1 MSELHFNQP
10 QGGVLFVGAHPD
22 DETVMAG
29 GILALLHERNIPTH
43 LICVTDGRGG
53 ESGGV
58 PEADTPDARAAVRKA
73 ELLCAA
79 EALGLTSV
87 TLLDY
92 IDPIMGPD
100 DELFGFDANEAI
112 LAQQIVDV
120 IRHRGVSV
128 VLSHGTDGEYGHPAH
143 KQVNR
148 IVTHVV
154 HALTPDVLHYT
165 VMASI
170 PSVEDRLLNA
180 SDPAHLALDIMP
192 WIEQKHAAYLCH
204 RTQHALFKR
213 RRKLTDVRDA
223 VRLHESVRRQWPET
237 PGHPDDWFARA
248 LIDGG
253 AVRIDQ
259 PEQHTEQTSES

>member
-1 MSELHFNQP
+1 M
-10 QGGVLFVGAHPD
+10 
-22 DETVMAG
+22 
-29 GILALLHERNIPTH
+29 
-43 LICVTDGRGG
+43 
-53 ESGGV
+53 
-58 PEADTPDARAAVRKA
+58 
-73 ELLCAA
+73 
-79 EALGLTSV
+79 
-87 TLLDY
+87 
-92 IDPIMGPD
+92 
-100 DELFGFDANEAI
+100 
-112 LAQQIVDV
+112 
-120 IRHRGVSV
+120 IRDKGVSV

-148 IVTHVV
+148 IVTHVAR
-154 HALTPDVLHYT
+154 ALTPDVLHYT

-204 RTQHALFKR
+204 RTQHALFMR

-223 VRLHESVRRQWPET
+223 VRLHESVRRQWPES
-237 PGHPDDWFARA
+237 PGAPDDWFARA

-259 PEQHTEQTSES
+259 PEQSKEQADAS

>member
-1 MSELHFNQP
+1 MTDSH
-10 QGGVLFVGAHPD
+10 GGVLFVGAHPD

-29 GILALLHERNIPTH
+29 GMLALLHARGIPTH

-58 PEADTPDARAAVRKA
+58 PEADTPDARASVRKA

-79 EALGLTSV
+79 EALGLTSL

-92 IDPIMGPD
+92 IDPIMGPG
-100 DELFGFDANEAI
+100 DELFGFDADEDAV
-112 LAQQIVDV
+112 ARQIADV
-120 IRHRGVSV
+120 IRDKGMSV

-148 IVTHVV
+148 IVTHVAR
-154 HALTPDVLHYT
+154 ALTPNVLHYT

-170 PSVEDRLLNA
+170 PAVEDRLLNG

-204 RTQHALFKR
+204 RTQHELFKR

-223 VRLHESVRRQWPET
+223 VRLLESVRRQWPET
-237 PGHPDDWFARA
+237 PDQPEDWFARA

-259 PEQHTEQTSES
+259 PEQSKEQADAS